1 MSFFIKYIIV
11 INGDIM
17 KSKFIGICKELN
29 ELGQGIVYY
38 DNNMIIVDNLFLI
51 EALRKMLLFAF
62 PLVHFYLL

>member
-1 MSFFIKYIIV
+1 ME
-11 INGDIM
+11 
-17 KSKFIGICKELN
+17 SKFIGICKELN